1 MVAYEAQVDVIVD
14 DGLLICDGR
23 IMAGKSAKRE
33 GTRIGALRRAFFLD
47 EEHAQE
53 VRTKIAEL
61 APSRVLI
68 LATSEGMAERIAKR
82 LQLPLPS
89 RYISIKEVASPEEI
103 RLATRVRREEGKHV
117 IPAPTFEV
125 KKGFSGYLVDPLRFL
140 FRPRQAPEPAQLM
153 VEKSVVRPTYSSLGK
168 FLISQSVVTAIA
180 ARASREVE
188 GVERVLRARVDIKQ
202 EGVAVSLDLALK
214 YGPELVYI
222 MPTVQER
229 VAERLE
235 HMTALNVL
243 SVNVVARKLVFE

>member
-1 MVAYEAQVDVIVD
+1 
-14 DGLLICDGR
+14 
-23 IMAGKSAKRE
+23 
-33 GTRIGALRRAFFLD
+33 
-47 EEHAQE
+47 
-53 VRTKIAEL
+53 
-61 APSRVLI
+61 
-68 LATSEGMAERIAKR
+68 
-82 LQLPLPS
+82 
-89 RYISIKEVASPEEI
+89 
-103 RLATRVRREEGKHV
+103 
-117 IPAPTFEV
+117 EV

-214 YGPELVYI
+214 YGPGLVYI

-243 SVNVVARKLVFE
+243 SVNVAARKLVFE